1 MSWKIMAS
9 SQFKHSQKQFKWDH
23 NFLHGPLYCCPTI
36 RTHVRYFW
44 YFIIVSLL
52 VPWMITSRAK
62 RTCGCNLKI
71 SLSLLPCFTF
81 ASSLIFFNL
90 PFKSRPVCSVTVG
103 LLGPWNLRVYTDT
116 GSYCWILKDRK
127 MESTFYGQRHQH
139 SSTAKWLLHLISKYI
154 STKYLYQL

>member
-9 SQFKHSQKQFKWDH
+9 SQFKHSQKHFKWDH

-62 RTCGCNLKI
+62 RRCGCNLKI

-103 LLGPWNLRVYTDT
+103 LLGPWNLRVYTSIPQQLSD
-116 GSYCWILKDRK
+116 YCI
-127 MESTFYGQRHQH
+127 
-139 SSTAKWLLHLISKYI
+139 
-154 STKYLYQL
+154 